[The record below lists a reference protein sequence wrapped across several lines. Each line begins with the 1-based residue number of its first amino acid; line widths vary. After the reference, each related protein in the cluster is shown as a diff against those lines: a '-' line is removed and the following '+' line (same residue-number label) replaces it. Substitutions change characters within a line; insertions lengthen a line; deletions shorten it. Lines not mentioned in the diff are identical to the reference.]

1 MDGRGARTRD
11 ICRRGDLVILNY
23 SVVLFADTD
32 DITAGAGRSVY
43 GISLLERH
51 LRVFA
56 SLGARRVTVV
66 GPAPGRGSKVRADG
80 YDERWFAELLA
91 VDCVGADESPARWLP
106 GKDEVALV
114 LDAHHLYDPRVL
126 RAMVEGGPNRKAA
139 DSAVRE
145 SCRLLV
151 ADADLLA
158 SLTARWSGSESLW
171 SSLDSSPESTCPVF
185 DLREMDPYIVDL
197 RRSLPPWWVV
207 LDSDRKARRAEALLI
222 DAAQKGTLDFPA
234 EFIHPP
240 LENLLTK
247 WISAGTVTPNQVT
260 TLTILLAFLA
270 TGLLAVGQSG
280 PGYTAAGLIIAFI
293 VGVLDGVDGKLA
305 RVTVR
310 CTRFGDR
317 FEHILDVIWELTW
330 YWALGWMLGGGGD
343 AAGPFVL
350 ASVITLFYLLDKA
363 ATGMFKS
370 RQGIELFDYEPMDRF
385 FRRIGA
391 RRNTNVLLLLGG
403 TATGMLEEAFTCVAI
418 WTVITAT
425 FHWTRAIWV
434 LSKPTSSGE
443 AKRFP

>member
-1 MDGRGARTRD
+1 MK
-11 ICRRGDLVILNY
+11 L

-32 DITAGAGRSVY
+32 ATAAGASRPVY

-56 SLGARRVTVV
+56 SLGARRVSVV
-66 GPAPGRGSKVRADG
+66 GPSPGRGSSVRVDG
-80 YDERWFAELLA
+80 FDERSSVRVDTFDERWFRELGA
-91 VDCVGADESPARWLP
+91 VDCVRADESPARWLP
-106 GKDEVALV
+106 EEDETALV

-126 RAMVEGGPNRKAA
+126 RAVIDGGSNRRIV

-151 ADADLLA
+151 ADADLLTELAA
-158 SLTARWSGSESLW
+158 SWTGSESLW
-171 SSLDSSPESTCPVF
+171 SALDAAPESTCPVY
-185 DLREMDPYIVDL
+185 DLRDVDPYIVDL
-197 RRSLPPWWVV
+197 RRSLPPWWLV
-207 LDSDRKARRAEALLI
+207 LDSDRKVRRAEALLI

-247 WISAGTVTPNQVT
+247 WISTGPVTPNQVT
-260 TLTILLAFLA
+260 TLTIVLAFLT
-270 TGLLAVGQSG
+270 TGLLAAGQLG
-280 PGYTAAGLIIAFI
+280 TGYLFAGLIIAFI

-317 FEHILDVIWELTW
+317 YEHILDVVWELTW
-330 YWALGWMLGGGGD
+330 YWALGWMLSGGGD
-343 AAGPFVL
+343 LAGPFVL
-350 ASVITLFYLLDKA
+350 STVITLFYLLDKA

-370 RQGIELFDYEPMDRF
+370 RQGIELFDCEPVDRF

-403 TATGMLEEAFTCVAI
+403 TAIGMLEEAFTFLAI
-418 WTVITAT
+418 WTVITAA
-425 FHWTRAIWV
+425 FHWTRAIWL
-434 LSKPTSSGE
+434 LSKLTPADETNRSV
-443 AKRFP
+443 

>member
-1 MDGRGARTRD
+1 MRF
-11 ICRRGDLVILNY
+11 
-23 SVVLFADTD
+23 SVVLFADTEALA
-32 DITAGAGRSVY
+32 AGAGRSIY

-66 GPAPGRGSKVRADG
+66 GPSPGRGSTVRVDG
-80 YDERWFAELLA
+80 FDDRWYRELDA
-91 VDCVGADESPARWLP
+91 VDYVSADESPTRWLP
-106 GKDEVALV
+106 GKDERALV
-114 LDAHHLYDPRVL
+114 MDAAHLYDPRVL
-126 RAMVEGGPNRKAA
+126 RAMIDGGPNRRAE

-158 SLTARWSGSESLW
+158 GLTTSWTGSESLW
-171 SSLDSSPESTCPVF
+171 STLDSVQESTCPVF
-185 DLREMDPYIVDL
+185 DLRDIDPYIVDL
-197 RRSLPPWWVV
+197 RRSLPPWWLAV
-207 LDSDRKARRAEALLI
+207 DSDLKIRRAEALLT

-247 WISAGTVTPNQVT
+247 WISASTVTPNQVT
-260 TLTILLAFLA
+260 TLSVLLAFLT
-270 TGLLAVGQSG
+270 TGLLAAGQMG
-280 PGYTAAGLIIAFI
+280 TGYLAAGLVIAFI

-317 FEHILDVIWELTW
+317 YEHILDVVWELTW
-330 YWALGWMLGGGGD
+330 YWALGWMLSAGGE
-343 AAGPFVL
+343 AVGPFVL
-350 ASVITLFYLLDKA
+350 ATVITLFYLFDKA

-370 RQGIELFDYEPMDRF
+370 RQGIELFDYAPVDRF

-391 RRNTNVLLLLGG
+391 RRNTNVLLMLAGM
-403 TATGMLEEAFTCVAI
+403 AVGMLEEAFTCVAI
-418 WTVITAT
+418 WTVITAA
-425 FHWTRAIWV
+425 FHWTRAIWL
-434 LSKPTSSGE
+434 LSQPSPADRS
-443 AKRFP
+443 

>member
-1 MDGRGARTRD
+1 MRF
-11 ICRRGDLVILNY
+11 
-23 SVVLFADTD
+23 SVVLFADTEALA
-32 DITAGAGRSVY
+32 AGAGRSIY

-56 SLGARRVTVV
+56 SLGARRVTVI
-66 GPAPGRGSKVRADG
+66 GPSTGRGSTVRVDG
-80 YDERWFAELLA
+80 FDDRWYRELDA
-91 VDCVGADESPARWLP
+91 VDYVSADESPIRWLP
-106 GKDEVALV
+106 GKDERALV
-114 LDAHHLYDPRVL
+114 MDAGHLYDPRVL
-126 RAMVEGGPNRKAA
+126 RAMIDGGPNRRAE

-158 SLTARWSGSESLW
+158 GLTTSWTGSESLW
-171 SSLDSSPESTCPVF
+171 STLDSVQESTCPVF
-185 DLREMDPYIVDL
+185 DLRDIDPYIVDL
-197 RRSLPPWWVV
+197 RRSLPPWWLAV
-207 LDSDRKARRAEALLI
+207 DSDLKIRRAEALLT

-247 WISAGTVTPNQVT
+247 WISASTVTPNQVT
-260 TLTILLAFLA
+260 TLSVLLAFLT
-270 TGLLAVGQSG
+270 TGLLAAGQMG
-280 PGYTAAGLIIAFI
+280 TGYVAAGLVIAFI

-317 FEHILDVIWELTW
+317 YEHILDVVWELTW
-330 YWALGWMLGGGGD
+330 YWALGWMLSAGGE

-350 ASVITLFYLLDKA
+350 ATVITLFYLFDKA

-370 RQGIELFDYEPMDRF
+370 RQGIELFDYAPVDRF

-391 RRNTNVLLLLGG
+391 RRNTNVLLLLAGM
-403 TATGMLEEAFTCVAI
+403 AVGMLEEAFTCVAI
-418 WTVITAT
+418 WTVITAA
-425 FHWTRAIWV
+425 FHWTRAIWL
-434 LSKPTSSGE
+434 LSQPSPADRS
-443 AKRFP
+443 